1 MSETKIK
8 PTIIKISGP
17 PGGFKSTI
25 CLQIE
30 RWAATQG
37 ERVYINE
44 EDGAY
49 ESGSKSARFHIYTK
63 QTTN

>member
-1 MSETKIK
+1 MSETKVE
-8 PTIIKISGP
+8 PTVIRIEGP
-17 PGGFKSTI
+17 AAGFKSTI

-44 EDGAY
+44 ENGAY
-49 ESGSKSARFHIYTK
+49 ERGPKSARFHIYTK
-63 QTTN
+63 QT